1 MLQAINDRIK
11 GWLGIAIVILI
22 GLPFALWGIQSYF
35 DDAGPRYA
43 AKVNNVEISANEFE
57 RAVSMQRQTLAQ
69 QNNGKLP
76 IEENELR
83 ERTLTQLINQKLLES
98 VTIENDYRVSD
109 AVLALRLQQ
118 LFTVDGVF
126 DRDRLERVAMS
137 NGMSIPMYEHVM
149 RGELRLQQMQSAITS
164 SAFVTKQE
172 IKNLATLNEQTRDI
186 SVITFNIDHFASSS
200 SVTSEEIKQY
210 YDANIQR
217 FMLPEQIKVDF
228 VEITSEA
235 LAANIDISE
244 EQITKRYDEYLKAV
258 SGREERQ
265 ASHILLSAS
274 EDRAAAK
281 IKADS
286 LKKEIDQGADFS
298 EIAIK
303 HSQDPGSAAQ
313 GGDLGWVALGEMV
326 KPFEQALF
334 DMNKG
339 EVSQVVESQFGYH
352 IIKLSDVRSETII
365 PLGVK
370 RYEYEDEIK
379 EDSVSSMFYDL
390 SERLATTAYE
400 NPDSL
405 DAVVDDLALK
415 VHTSELFTRDEGKG
429 IAENQ
434 KLRDIAFS
442 SLVLEQGS
450 NSDVIELSPTH
461 VVVVRLNEHI
471 AAAPIPLAEVSSR
484 IENILATQNAHK
496 KTVAAALVAKGKI
509 EAGEPLESLAGKGV
523 SVEEITSLSR
533 EDQNKVRD
541 PMVLFTAFKQTQ
553 DSSDKIS
560 VKEVEL
566 MTGDVALVVLNKV
579 HMPDSVAQD
588 KLDSV
593 KSAALR
599 EHAIRDYSSA
609 VFAIQANAD
618 IEKNIRLSE

>member
-599 EHAIRDYSSA
+599 EHAIRDY
-609 VFAIQANAD
+609 
-618 IEKNIRLSE
+618 